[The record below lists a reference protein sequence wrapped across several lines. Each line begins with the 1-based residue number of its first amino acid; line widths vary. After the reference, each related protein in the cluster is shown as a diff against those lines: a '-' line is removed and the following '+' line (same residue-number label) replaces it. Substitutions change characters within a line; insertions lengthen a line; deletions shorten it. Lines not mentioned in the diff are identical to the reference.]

1 MLSQDYQP
9 ILDYPDTDSGKDKE
23 ENDLTQVVLSGITES
38 PFLIHQ
44 KAVDH
49 GDTGR
54 NSISYDEIKTG

>member
-23 ENDLTQVVLSGITES
+23 ENDLTQVVLSGIAES
-38 PFLIHQ
+38 PLLIHQ